1 MQQTAHEIIGRA
13 PLMVR
18 IKHARALLG
27 GISNTTIWKW
37 IAEGHVEIIYV
48 NKMPFITINS
58 INKLATAPHGLRAE
72 GKGQRHRNSSSKRRI

>member
-1 MQQTAHEIIGRA
+1 MQQTIHDITSRT

-37 IAEGHVEIIYV
+37 IGQGRLEVVYV
-48 NKMPFITINS
+48 NRMPFITARS
-58 INKLATAPHGLRAE
+58 INALVTNTHCHHQQPPATDTSR
-72 GKGQRHRNSSSKRRI
+72 KSTS

>member
-1 MQQTAHEIIGRA
+1 MMPIVNDATART

-37 IAEGHVEIIYV
+37 IGQGRLEVVYV
-48 NKMPFITINS
+48 NRMPFITARS
-58 INKLATAPHGLRAE
+58 INALVTNTHCHHKQPPATDTS
-72 GKGQRHRNSSSKRRI
+72 RNPTS